1 MINSIFFGY
10 LSPQWKRL
18 VRTIVILNLALWV
31 FVMLRNYVEYGF
43 YEELPIYFNFI
54 VASIFLNIVLS
65 YVFELFVKKKQSNE
79 VGLSILCLLIN
90 LGLMFIVFYAGGS

>member
-18 VRTIVILNLALWV
+18 VRTIVTLNLIYWV
-31 FVMLRNYVEYGF
+31 IIL
-43 YEELPIYFNFI
+43 IFNLDYQYLDEIVAVIITFI
-54 VASIFLNIVLS
+54 VLNLVLS
-65 YVFELFVKKKQSNE
+65 YVSELFVKKKQKNE

-90 LGLMFIVFYAGGS
+90 IILTILFAIGIIF

>member
-18 VRTIVILNLALWV
+18 VRTIVILNLAFWFIQLIV
-31 FVMLRNYVEYGF
+31 DDIIDVQS
-43 YEELPIYFNFI
+43 IFI
-54 VASIFLNIVLS
+54 VFIILNLVLS

-90 LGLMFIVFYAGGS
+90 IILTILFAV

>member
-18 VRTIVILNLALWV
+18 VRTIVTLNLIFWIT
-31 FVMLRNYVEYGF
+31 FVIADGDPDF
-43 YEELPIYFNFI
+43 APIIIILTI
-54 VASIFLNIVLS
+54 VNLVLS

-90 LGLMFIVFYAGGS
+90 IIYSILFAIEIS

>member
-18 VRTIVILNLALWV
+18 VRTIVILNLIVWIMLVIAEGDSE
-31 FVMLRNYVEYGF
+31 FVPAIIILT
-43 YEELPIYFNFI
+43 I
-54 VASIFLNIVLS
+54 VNLVLS
-65 YVFELFVKKKQSNE
+65 YVSELFVKIKQESE

-90 LGLMFIVFYAGGS
+90 IILTILLVTQ

>member
-18 VRTIVILNLALWV
+18 VRTIVILNLIFWV
-31 FVMLRNYVEYGF
+31 MIVILDGDPDFVAVIIILT
-43 YEELPIYFNFI
+43 I
-54 VASIFLNIVLS
+54 VNLVLS
-65 YVFELFVKKKQSNE
+65 YVSELFVKIKQENE

-90 LGLMFIVFYAGGS
+90 IILTILFFEG

>member
-31 FVMLRNYVEYGF
+31 FVLLGNYVEYGF
-43 YEELPIYFNFI
+43 YEELPIYFYFI
-54 VASIFLNIVLS
+54 VVSIFLNLVLS
-65 YVFELFVKKKQSNE
+65 YVFELFVKINQQNE

-90 LGLMFIVFYAGGS
+90 LGLIFIVFFAGGS

>member
-18 VRTIVILNLALWV
+18 VRTIVTLNLIYWV
-31 FVMLRNYVEYGF
+31 IL
-43 YEELPIYFNFI
+43 LIFNLDYQHLDGIVAAIIIFI
-54 VASIFLNIVLS
+54 VLNLVLS

-90 LGLMFIVFYAGGS
+90 IILAILFAVD

>member
-1 MINSIFFGY
+1 MISSIFFGY

-18 VRTIVILNLALWV
+18 VRTIVTLNLIFWIMLVTV
-31 FVMLRNYVEYGF
+31 FEGDPDYVSIIII
-43 YEELPIYFNFI
+43 LTI
-54 VASIFLNIVLS
+54 VNLVLS

-90 LGLMFIVFYAGGS
+90 IILTILLGIELS

>member
-18 VRTIVILNLALWV
+18 VRTIVTLNLIFWILLLIA
-31 FVMLRNYVEYGF
+31 EGD
-43 YEELPIYFNFI
+43 ELLIFI
-54 VASIFLNIVLS
+54 IILTIVNLVLS
-65 YVFELFVKKKQSNE
+65 YVSELFVKINQENE

-90 LGLMFIVFYAGGS
+90 IVLTILFVTETA

>member
-18 VRTIVILNLALWV
+18 VRTIVTLNLIFWITVVIADGDPDLA
-31 FVMLRNYVEYGF
+31 
-43 YEELPIYFNFI
+43 PIIIILTI
-54 VASIFLNIVLS
+54 VNLVLS

-90 LGLMFIVFYAGGS
+90 IILTILFAVN

>member
-18 VRTIVILNLALWV
+18 VRTIVILNLILWIFFMIADV
-31 FVMLRNYVEYGF
+31 DPDVAPVIIILT
-43 YEELPIYFNFI
+43 I
-54 VASIFLNIVLS
+54 VNLVLS
-65 YVFELFVKKKQSNE
+65 YVFELFVKKRQSNE

-90 LGLMFIVFYAGGS
+90 IIYSILFAIAIS

>member
-10 LSPQWKRL
+10 LSPQWKRI
-18 VRTIVILNLALWV
+18 VRTIVTLNLIFWIT
-31 FVMLRNYVEYGF
+31 FVIADGDPDF
-43 YEELPIYFNFI
+43 APIIIILTI
-54 VASIFLNIVLS
+54 VNLVLS

-90 LGLMFIVFYAGGS
+90 IIYSILFAIEIS

>member
-18 VRTIVILNLALWV
+18 VRTIVTLNLIFWILLLIAEGDDL
-31 FVMLRNYVEYGF
+31 L
-43 YEELPIYFNFI
+43 IFI
-54 VASIFLNIVLS
+54 IILTIVNLVLS
-65 YVFELFVKKKQSNE
+65 YVSELFVKINQENE

-90 LGLMFIVFYAGGS
+90 IVLTILFFTEMA

>member
-18 VRTIVILNLALWV
+18 VRTIVTINLIYWVILVIAEGDPELATIIIILTIVNL
-31 FVMLRNYVEYGF
+31 
-43 YEELPIYFNFI
+43 
-54 VASIFLNIVLS
+54 VLS

-79 VGLSILCLLIN
+79 VGLSIFCLLIN
-90 LGLMFIVFYAGGS
+90 IILTILFSIAIFGLN

>member
-18 VRTIVILNLALWV
+18 VRTIVILNLILWIFFMIADV
-31 FVMLRNYVEYGF
+31 DPDVAPVIIILT
-43 YEELPIYFNFI
+43 I
-54 VASIFLNIVLS
+54 VNLVLS
-65 YVFELFVKKKQSNE
+65 YVFELFVKKRQSNE

-90 LGLMFIVFYAGGS
+90 IILAILFAMD

>member
-18 VRTIVILNLALWV
+18 VRTIVTLNLIFWILLLIAEGDSELW
-31 FVMLRNYVEYGF
+31 
-43 YEELPIYFNFI
+43 IFI
-54 VASIFLNIVLS
+54 IILTIVNLVLS
-65 YVFELFVKKKQSNE
+65 YVSELFVKINQENE

-90 LGLMFIVFYAGGS
+90 IILTILYAIVIS

>member
-1 MINSIFFGY
+1 MIKSIFFGY

-31 FVMLRNYVEYGF
+31 CALIIDGDPDYVF
-43 YEELPIYFNFI
+43 FI
-54 VASIFLNIVLS
+54 IFFTAVNLVLS
-65 YVFELFVKKKQSNE
+65 YVSELFVKIKQSNE

-90 LGLMFIVFYAGGS
+90 IILAILFVMD

>member
-31 FVMLRNYVEYGF
+31 YALIVDGDPPVQ
-43 YEELPIYFNFI
+43 FI
-54 VASIFLNIVLS
+54 VIMLIVLNLVLS

-90 LGLMFIVFYAGGS
+90 IILTILFAVN